1 MMETISTEGS
11 QAPIYGEG
19 NDIPIDPAVERRIL
33 WKLDLTI
40 LPLLT
45 SVQFLSQMAKSDLG
59 NAEVAGLSDEMNLNA
74 KQYSDLAIMVLVGYI
89 VFQIPGTMLIK
100 KFGPS
105 YQRRLT
111 WLQFGSAVIAWG
123 VFTTCL
129 VAAKTAGALMALR
142 FLVGS
147 AEAFIQGTLIYLSFW
162 YRYNEL
168 ATRGAVFDGCSALA
182 GAFNGIIG
190 HQIQV
195 NLEGKNGW
203 RAWRWIFLIEGVIP
217 IGWGFVVIALLPG
230 TPETVR
236 WIFSH
241 KEKEIVI
248 QRSRASH
255 NTGSSKIKV
264 KAVLEVLLHPLFWL
278 LTLMNCCVHITTSSL
293 SNFLPPILDGLGWK
307 DEQAQLMSSI
317 VYACAFVNII
327 LCAQIADRTG
337 RRGLLVVV
345 NCAVSL
351 VGFAMLLAS
360 TNASVRFAGTCLLT
374 AALYPCL
381 MLVVVWLAMNF
392 PGYSY
397 RTSCI
402 ALTNICAQA
411 FSIIGNKIYVD
422 PPYYREGLTVSACM
436 AGVAGVTAAITL
448 WWIGRLNA
456 KKESGKFAAEYGA
469 LAEQSIDDLG
479 NAHPDFRYTY

>member
-1 MMETISTEGS
+1 METISTEGS
-11 QAPIYGEG
+11 QAPICGEG
-19 NDIPIDPAVERRIL
+19 NDTPIDPAVERRIL

-40 LPLLT
+40 LPLLI
-45 SVQFLSQMAKSDLG
+45 SVQFLAQMAKSDLG
-59 NAEVAGLSDEMNLNA
+59 NAQVAGLSEELNLSA
-74 KQYSDLAIMVLVGYI
+74 KQYSDLAIMILVGYI
-89 VFQIPGTMLIK
+89 LFQIPGTMLIK
-100 KFGPS
+100 KLGPS
-105 YQRRLT
+105 YQ
-111 WLQFGSAVIAWG
+111 FGGAVIAWG

-129 VAAKTAGALMALR
+129 VAAKTLGALMALR
-142 FLVGS
+142 FLTGS

-168 ATRGAVFDGCSALA
+168 ATRGALFDGCAALA

-195 NLEGKNGW
+195 NLDGKNGW

-217 IGWGFVVIALLPG
+217 IGWGFVVAALLPS

-236 WIFSH
+236 GIFSRS
-241 KEKEIVI
+241 EKEIVI

-255 NTGSSKIKV
+255 NTGSSKIRV
-264 KAVLEVLLHPLFWL
+264 KAVLEVLLHPIFWL
-278 LTLMNCCVHITTSSL
+278 LTLINCCVHITTSSL
-293 SNFLPPILDGLGWK
+293 SNFLPPILDGLGWH

-317 VYACAFVNII
+317 VYACAFVSIL

-345 NCAVSL
+345 NTAFSL
-351 VGFAMLLAS
+351 VGFTMLLAS
-360 TNASVRFAGTCLLT
+360 TNASVRFAGTCLIT
-374 AALYPCL
+374 AAMYPCL
-381 MLVVVWLAMNF
+381 MLVVL
-392 PGYSY
+392 
-397 RTSCI
+397 
-402 ALTNICAQA
+402 

-436 AGVAGVTAAITL
+436 AGVAGVAAAVTL

-456 KKESGKFAAEYGA
+456 KKESGKFAVEYGA
-469 LAEQSIDDLG
+469 LAEHSIDELG
-479 NAHPDFRYTY
+479 NQHPDFRYTY